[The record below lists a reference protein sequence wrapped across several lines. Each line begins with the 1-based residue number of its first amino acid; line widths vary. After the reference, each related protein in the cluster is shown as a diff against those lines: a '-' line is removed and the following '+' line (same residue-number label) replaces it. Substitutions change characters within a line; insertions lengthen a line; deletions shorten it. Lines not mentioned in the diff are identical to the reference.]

1 MRSFFKE
8 KIITKKSILNE
19 TGAALI
25 TVAFLIPIIILITG
39 AVTDIGGAMIA
50 KENLYKACLISA
62 EESTKAIDISRAQH
76 EGINYLTDDFKD
88 IITGYFHNNIE
99 EKENFNITF
108 LDYHVY
114 ESIEN
119 PEYIEVISGGIY
131 STNFLKLINIKDI
144 SVNAHAI
151 GRLKRID

>member
-1 MRSFFKE
+1 MRSFFEE
-8 KIITKKSILNE
+8 KMTIKKRILNE
-19 TGAALI
+19 KGAALI

-39 AVTDIGGAMIA
+39 AVTDIGGAMMA

-76 EGINYLTDDFKD
+76 EGINHLTDDFED
-88 IITGYFHNNIE
+88 IITSYFYSNIE
-99 EKENFNITF
+99 EKDNFNITF
-108 LDYHVY
+108 LDYHVC
-114 ESIEN
+114 ESVEN
-119 PEYIEVISGGIY
+119 PEYIEVISRGTY
-131 STNFLKLINIKDI
+131 STSFLKLISIEDI